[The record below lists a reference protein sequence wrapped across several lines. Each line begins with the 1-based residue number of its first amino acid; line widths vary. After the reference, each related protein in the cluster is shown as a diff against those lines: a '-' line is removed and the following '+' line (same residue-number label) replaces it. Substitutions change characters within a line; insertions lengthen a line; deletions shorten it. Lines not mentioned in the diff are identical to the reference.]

1 MAQWVE
7 EATDNIITAAKEE
20 FLKYGFIKASLRRIA
35 KKAKT
40 SPSSIYTRFNNK
52 EDLFS
57 YFVKE
62 HSDYILSRTKNYMEN
77 FSSQKKEIQI
87 DSRKNN
93 AGAFTKTLVDYIYDH
108 FDEFYLLICCSKG
121 TIYENFIEELAKL
134 ETKYTKKYLLTIDSD
149 IGNFPKVTEEFI
161 HMMSRSFF
169 HGFFEIVRQKFD
181 KEKGREHIEKIIL
194 FYNGGWGKFL
204 I

>member
-62 HSDYILSRTKNYMEN
+62 HSDYILSRTKNHMEN
-77 FSSQKKEIQI
+77 FHH
-87 DSRKNN
+87 RK
-93 AGAFTKTLVDYIYDH
+93 
-108 FDEFYLLICCSKG
+108 
-121 TIYENFIEELAKL
+121 
-134 ETKYTKKYLLTIDSD
+134 KKYKLT
-149 IGNFPKVTEEFI
+149 V
-161 HMMSRSFF
+161 
-169 HGFFEIVRQKFD
+169 
-181 KEKGREHIEKIIL
+181 EKIMQVPL
-194 FYNGGWGKFL
+194 QKH
-204 I
+204 